1 MTRTSSSQ
9 AGRTP
14 RAKAQAT
21 GPSGPRRHGILPYQR
36 LKQLIASR
44 AIRAEVPIQERQI
57 QPASLDLRLGRKA
70 YRLLSSFL
78 PEQTE
83 IHNRL
88 SLRPGS
94 PRQGSGQAPD
104 HDVLDF
110 YQSDLV
116 MYEMD
121 LREGAILEKGHVYLV
136 PLLEHLELPKTLRAR
151 ANPKSTTG
159 RLDVF
164 TRVITDLNTG
174 FDEIRPGY
182 HGPLYLE
189 VVPRSF
195 AIKVKTGLSL
205 NQLRLIQGPAT
216 LSDSAIKS
224 LHRKT
229 PLLYHNLAEAKPLPG
244 RDLRIDRGLFVRVDL
259 RGPDPESGGGP
270 EAIIGYRAKKNSH
283 VIDLSKIGH
292 YAALDFWEPIR
303 RHRNDSLL
311 LEPEEFY
318 ILASKERIRVPAGY
332 AAEMVAYEAAC
343 GELRTHYAGFFDPGF
358 GYGRGELHGTQVVL
372 EVRPHD
378 VPFQIYDGQTFF
390 KVVYEVMQDI
400 PTQVYGTALGS
411 SYQRQGL
418 TLSKHFKA

>member
-1 MTRTSSSQ
+1 MSKKTSRPIRRT
-9 AGRTP
+9 AGQP
-14 RAKAQAT
+14 EAA
-21 GPSGPRRHGILPYQR
+21 PRRHGILPYQR

-44 AIRAEVPIQERQI
+44 TIKAEVPIQERQI

-94 PRQGSGQAPD
+94 APSSD

-121 LREGAILEKGHVYLV
+121 LRDGAILEKGHVYLV
-136 PLLEHLELPKTLRAR
+136 PLLESLDLPKTLRAH

-182 HGPLYLE
+182 QGPLYLE

-216 LSDSAIKS
+216 LSDSGIQS
-224 LHRKT
+224 LHRQD
-229 PLLYHNLAEAKPLPG
+229 PLLYHNVTEVKPLPG
-244 RDLRIDRGLFVRVDL
+244 RDLRVDRGLFVRVDL
-259 RGPDPESGGGP
+259 RGPDPEAATLGAD
-270 EAIIGYRAKKNSH
+270 AIIGYRAKKNSH

-358 GYGRGELHGTQVVL
+358 GYGRGEMHGTQVVL

-390 KVVYEVMQDI
+390 KVVYETMQEI
-400 PTQVYGTALGS
+400 PTQVYGAALGS